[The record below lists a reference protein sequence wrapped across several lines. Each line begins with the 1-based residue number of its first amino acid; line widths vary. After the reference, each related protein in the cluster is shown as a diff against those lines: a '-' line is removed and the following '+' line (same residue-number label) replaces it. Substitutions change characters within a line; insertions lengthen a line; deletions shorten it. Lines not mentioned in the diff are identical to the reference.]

1 MKTFWNR
8 PQLLN
13 LKQIIQKILSNMIF
27 IINILFNNNHLK
39 ENYFKHSVKNSITLY
54 HVWALLALAINNKL
68 IQLL

>member
-39 ENYFKHSVKNSITLY
+39 ENYFKHSVKKFNYTVPCLGSFSFG
-54 HVWALLALAINNKL
+54 N
-68 IQLL
+68 